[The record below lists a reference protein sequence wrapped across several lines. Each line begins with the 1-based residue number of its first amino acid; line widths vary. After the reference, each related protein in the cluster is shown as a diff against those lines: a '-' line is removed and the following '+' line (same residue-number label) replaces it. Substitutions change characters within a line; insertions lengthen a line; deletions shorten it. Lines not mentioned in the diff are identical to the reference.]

1 MRHPFR
7 AMLGVLALVALLVGC
22 ESEQTRTIKIGF
34 IVAGERLAY
43 LPSAQLAVNEINE
56 SGGLFGTPVE
66 LVSLENR
73 EASLPLSIQAA
84 KDMILKD
91 HVIALIGP
99 NRSTHAVGVGLLA
112 QRYGVPM
119 VTTAA
124 SNPSVTDAGD
134 FVFMASVTDAFQG
147 RVMAQFAREELAVQT
162 VALLTL
168 SGDVYTMGISE
179 FFAMN
184 FTGLGGD
191 VGATFY
197 DGGTTDFTGHL
208 SDIAALQPDAL
219 FVSAFIQEIGEITRQ
234 ARGIPLQNSEGKPTL
249 FLGTDTWDSEILLS
263 DEDAKANVEGSYFTT
278 HFSPDTE
285 EPTARAFIDAYEA
298 AYGAVPTGGDAVN
311 YDAVKLLYEAIKR
324 ADRLDPEAIRE
335 QLQATENYAG
345 ATRIAHYDANRHPA
359 KSSVILTIKN
369 GEKKFLKQIHPPMKG
384 HVVINDDGTDTAD
397 RWGTDAYELDAATI
411 INDRLTITASYSG
424 GCETHQFTL
433 VASAGFLES
442 YPVQLSVSI
451 AHNANGD
458 LCEGWVTEE
467 YDFDLT
473 PIKMMYQD
481 AYGEDAGTTILR
493 LENAPDLDLVYTFA
507 SELDFV
513 QNEEGLQGHR
523 CRIVGW

>member
-1 MRHPFR
+1 
-7 AMLGVLALVALLVGC
+7 
-22 ESEQTRTIKIGF
+22 
-34 IVAGERLAY
+34 
-43 LPSAQLAVNEINE
+43 
-56 SGGLFGTPVE
+56 
-66 LVSLENR
+66 
-73 EASLPLSIQAA
+73 
-84 KDMILKD
+84 
-91 HVIALIGP
+91 
-99 NRSTHAVGVGLLA
+99 
-112 QRYGVPM
+112 M
-119 VTTAA
+119 VTTVA

-147 RVMAQFAREELAVQT
+147 RVMAQFAHEELAVQT

-184 FTGLGGD
+184 FTGLGGG
-191 VGATFY
+191 VATKESY
-197 DGGTTDFTGHL
+197 TDGTADFNEQLTR
-208 SDIAALQPDAL
+208 IAALQPDAL
-219 FVSAFIQEIGEITRQ
+219 FVSAFIQEIGTITRQ
-234 ARGIPLQNSEGKPTL
+234 ARGIPLQNSGGKPTL
-249 FLGTDTWDSEILLS
+249 FLGTDTWDSEILLC

-285 EPTARAFIDAYEA
+285 EPTAQAFIDAYRA

-324 ADRLDPEAIRE
+324 AGRLDPEAIRE
-335 QLQATENYAG
+335 QLKATENYAG
-345 ATRIAHYDANRHPA
+345 ATRIAHYDENRHPA
-359 KSSVILTIKN
+359 KSSVILTIKD
-369 GEKKFLKQIHPPMKG
+369 GKKQFRKQIDPPLRG
-384 HVVINDDGTDTAD
+384 HVVINDDGTDTGD

-411 INDRLTITASYSG
+411 INDRLTITASYRG

-481 AYGEDAGTTILR
+481 AYGEDSGTMILR

-507 SELDFV
+507 S
-513 QNEEGLQGHR
+513 
-523 CRIVGW
+523 

>member
-1 MRHPFR
+1 MF
-7 AMLGVLALVALLVGC
+7 GVLALVALLVGC
-22 ESEQTRTIKIGF
+22 ESEETRTIKIGF
-34 IVAGERLAY
+34 IVAGERPTY

-84 KDMILKD
+84 KDMILED

-99 NRSTHAVGVGLLA
+99 NRSTHAVDVGRIA
-112 QRYGVPM
+112 QQYRVPM

-134 FVFMASVTDAFQG
+134 FVFMASVTDTFQG

-179 FFAMN
+179 FFEAN
-184 FTGLGGD
+184 FRELGGD
-191 VGATFY
+191 VVADAFY
-197 DGGTTDFTGHL
+197 DGGTTDFTAQLGA
-208 SDIAALQPDAL
+208 IAALQPDAL
-219 FVSAFIQEIGEITRQ
+219 FISAFIQEIGTITRQ
-234 ARGIPLQNSEGKPTL
+234 ARAIPLQNSAGEPTL

-263 DEDAKANVEGSYFTT
+263 DEDAELEGSFFTT

-285 EPTARAFIDAYEA
+285 EPTARAFIEAYQAAYE
-298 AYGAVPTGGDAVN
+298 AVPTGGDAVN
-311 YDAVKLLYEAIKR
+311 YDAVKLLYEAIER
-324 ADRLDPEAIRE
+324 AGGLDPEAIRK

-345 ATRIAHYDANRHPA
+345 ATRIAHYDENRHPA
-359 KSSVILTIKN
+359 KSSVILTIKD
-369 GEKKFLKQIHPPMKG
+369 GKKQFRKQIDPPMRG
-384 HVVINDDGTDTAD
+384 HVVINDDWTDTGD

-481 AYGEDAGTTILR
+481 AYGEDSGTIILR
-493 LENAPDLDLVYTFA
+493 LENAPDLGLVYTFA
-507 SELDFV
+507 F
-513 QNEEGLQGHR
+513 
-523 CRIVGW
+523 

>member
-1 MRHPFR
+1 
-7 AMLGVLALVALLVGC
+7 MLGVLALVALLVGC

-34 IVAGERLAY
+34 IVAGERPTY
-43 LPSAQLAVNEINE
+43 LRSAQLAVDEINE

-66 LVSLENR
+66 LVSLVNR

-99 NRSTHAVGVGLLA
+99 NRSTHAVRDRSNRTTVW
-112 QRYGVPM
+112 RVPM

-134 FVFMASVTDAFQG
+134 FVFMASVTDTFQG
-147 RVMAQFAREELAVQT
+147 RVMAQFARADRGVNS

-168 SGDVYTMGISE
+168 RDDVYTEGISE

-191 VGATFY
+191 AIATFY
-197 DGGTTDFTGHL
+197 DAGTTDFTAQLGA
-208 SDIAALQPDAL
+208 IAALQPQPDAL
-219 FVSAFIQEIGEITRQ
+219 FISAFIQEIVRITRQ

-285 EPTARAFIDAYEA
+285 EPTAQAFIDAYRA

-311 YDAVKLLYEAIKR
+311 YDAVKLLYEAIER
-324 ADRLDPEAIRE
+324 AGRLDPEAIRE

-345 ATRIAHYDANRHPA
+345 ATRIAHYDENRHPA
-359 KSSVILTIKN
+359 KSSVILTIKD
-369 GEKKFLKQIHPPMKG
+369 GKKQFHKQIDPPMRG
-384 HVVINDDGTDTAD
+384 HVVINDDWTDTGD

-411 INDRLTITASYSG
+411 INDRLTITASYG
-424 GCETHQFTL
+424 DGCETHQFTL

-481 AYGEDAGTTILR
+481 AYGEDSGTIILR

-507 SELDFV
+507 S
-513 QNEEGLQGHR
+513 
-523 CRIVGW
+523 